1 VKIEIICQQGA
12 YTYRDTLTKIR
23 ADFEAIITDDGDM
36 SNWNTAAGIQWG
48 TTTADFKSGPVSIT
62 DSPFGSYGPN
72 SNEIILLDQQV
83 DLKNA
88 SAAYVQ
94 FWGKWDLE
102 DYYDYVVFQVST
114 NGTSWTN
121 LCGEQSNLGS
131 LFQLYEQP
139 LYDAKQVHWVLENV
153 DLTDYLGQ
161 NIQLRFMLV
170 SDGFVHRDGFYFD
183 NFKVVTIQGGAVAT
197 QDIDAGSFSVF
208 PNPAS
213 DHFTVKWND
222 LTKPSIA
229 VYNSLGR
236 LVHPDVKMYAD
247 RVNVIT
253 TQWPTGLYHYQILSD
268 RLPVY
273 SGTLSIIR

>member
-1 VKIEIICQQGA
+1 
-12 YTYRDTLTKIR
+12 
-23 ADFEAIITDDGDM
+23 
-36 SNWNTAAGIQWG
+36 
-48 TTTADFKSGPVSIT
+48 
-62 DSPFGSYGPN
+62 
-72 SNEIILLDQQV
+72 
-83 DLKNA
+83 
-88 SAAYVQ
+88 
-94 FWGKWDLE
+94 
-102 DYYDYVVFQVST
+102 
-114 NGTSWTN
+114 
-121 LCGEQSNLGS
+121 
-131 LFQLYEQP
+131 
-139 LYDAKQVHWVLENV
+139 
-153 DLTDYLGQ
+153 
-161 NIQLRFMLV
+161 MLV

-268 RLPVY
+268 RLPVH